1 MASRTIE
8 VEGERWTVCLSGR
21 VTNYS
26 KDEVALVFELG
37 TGDNSIRRICRFRP
51 FGRAGT
57 VALADLS
64 DAFLKSLLNSSQPAW
79 TSPELD
85 YGKSTR
91 TD

>member
-1 MASRTIE
+1 VASRTIE

-37 TGDNSIRRICRFRP
+37 TGENSIRRVCRFRP

-57 VALADLS
+57 TALADLS
-64 DAFLKSLLNSSQPAW
+64 DAFLESLLNSSQSAW
-79 TSPELD
+79 TSPELG